1 MPDYKVPARNLSE
14 TQCTTTSQRISSR
27 SALTSSKMSG
37 QQLTSRM
44 SGKEKDGLLS
54 SSQSRTEDVNSTYV
68 ISACNNANNASVTL
82 KPQDRLTLQRRTRVS
97 KLVSSSE
104 QSDNKVRQ
112 SIENTQTGKRC
123 TLQRRVRT
131 GSVEKSKI
139 NWNAVPGIENNDF
152 AAERNYKTALRPNI
166 NNNDTRHGNPSCKLA
181 EGQSNTK
188 MHFNLNSKDLFGNVE
203 NDKCTPVKCKTS
215 TADSKLQNEAHISEQ
230 LVTSNN
236 SNRISGEQLNEKGDV
251 NKLEEKQRLQ
261 PLMIKHNSLERLR
274 IPAKGSTEGFKLT
287 PKNSA
292 FQDQSSLSALN
303 KRPLHPPLVSKKKT
317 GVSSC
322 PPVSRSAKAKEK
334 VETLTEN
341 NNTEEDIFKV
351 ENSKVTVA
359 VRVRPFSNRFVSW
372 TCF

>member
-1 MPDYKVPARNLSE
+1 
-14 TQCTTTSQRISSR
+14 
-27 SALTSSKMSG
+27 
-37 QQLTSRM
+37 
-44 SGKEKDGLLS
+44 
-54 SSQSRTEDVNSTYV
+54 
-68 ISACNNANNASVTL
+68 
-82 KPQDRLTLQRRTRVS
+82 
-97 KLVSSSE
+97 
-104 QSDNKVRQ
+104 
-112 SIENTQTGKRC
+112 
-123 TLQRRVRT
+123 
-131 GSVEKSKI
+131 
-139 NWNAVPGIENNDF
+139 
-152 AAERNYKTALRPNI
+152 
-166 NNNDTRHGNPSCKLA
+166 
-181 EGQSNTK
+181 

>member
-1 MPDYKVPARNLSE
+1 MPDYKVPARNPSE

-27 SALTSSKMSG
+27 SAFTSSKMSG
-37 QQLTSRM
+37 QQLTSQM

-54 SSQSRTEDVNSTYV
+54 SSRNRTEEVNSTYV
-68 ISACNNANNASVTL
+68 ISACNNANDASVTL

-97 KLVSSSE
+97 KNLVSSSE
-104 QSDNKVRQ
+104 QSDNKIRQ

-203 NDKCTPVKCKTS
+203 NDKRTPVKRKTS

-230 LVTSNN
+230 LVTSKNI
-236 SNRISGEQLNEKGDV
+236 NRVSGEQLNEKGDV

-261 PLMIKHNSLERLR
+261 HLMIKHNSLERPR
-274 IPAKGSTEGFKLT
+274 IPTKGSTEGFMLT

-292 FQDQSSLSALN
+292 FQDKSSLSALN

-322 PPVSRSAKAKEK
+322 PVSISAKEK

-341 NNTEEDIFKV
+341 NSTEEDIFKV